1 MIKLLMFK
9 NWKTLRSSQ
18 IK

>member
-1 MIKLLMFK
+1 MYK

-18 IK
+18 N